1 MKRIMSVGG
10 ENSMKMRSVLPT
22 LAFSLLLL
30 APTSAFAAL
39 INGSLLNVSGDA
51 LVSATSITWQC
62 DQPGDP
68 ACPVA
73 GHGDF
78 ATTSSTGTF
87 AQYNGTFGLIAN
99 INNAAQPLNS
109 PFSLM
114 KFMTFDLN
122 NDISIELNFIPLGT
136 DTVSSTCAGLQH
148 CTPQNNALITP
159 SNPGGL
165 SAFNLDQQ
173 GSNTAAAF
181 SIMGTV
187 HQLST
192 GQTGNLSGIFT
203 SQFVNMN
210 PQQVLAALGQS
221 NSTYSSNLSLV
232 LTTVPEPQT
241 TALVL
246 GGLLVLLGRVGMR
259 RYSRGR

>member
-1 MKRIMSVGG
+1 MSV
-10 ENSMKMRSVLPT
+10 RSVLPT

-30 APTSAFAAL
+30 APMSAFAAL
-39 INGSLLNVSGDA
+39 INNSLLNVSGDA
-51 LVSATSITWQC
+51 LVEAVSIAWQC

-68 ACPVA
+68 VCPAA

-78 ATTSSTGTF
+78 ATTSSTGSF

-99 INNAAQPLNS
+99 INNAAQPLNA
-109 PFSLM
+109 PFSLPN
-114 KFMTFDLN
+114 FMTFDLN
-122 NDISIELNFIPLGT
+122 NDISIELRVIPLGT

-148 CTPQNNALITP
+148 CTPQNNLLITA

-173 GSNTAAAF
+173 GSNTAAVF
-181 SIMGTV
+181 SIVGTV
-187 HQLST
+187 HQLSS
-192 GQTGNLSGIFT
+192 GQTGNLNGVFT
-203 SQFVNMN
+203 SQFANMT

-232 LTTVPEPQT
+232 LTTTVPEPGT
-241 TALVL
+241 TALIL
-246 GGLLVLLGRVGMR
+246 GGLLVLAGASR
-259 RYSRGR
+259 RFPKKR